1 MTKKAAAQ
9 GGKLN
14 ANRPLGNGPECREHG
29 TRWRTGAIGVLTPD
43 AVRQFAAQGMTLT
56 QIGYL
61 VGCTKSHIHGA
72 LKDPELNQA
81 WCEGLAS
88 FIEESTGCLLHNI
101 REKNVLS
108 AMFALKCRHLPGEK
122 GWLEEQY
129 QQKVVDEENQP
140 RVSIY
145 LPYNG
150 RDPAPSE
157 LISEEESFSVQSG
170 SGD

>member
-9 GGKLN
+9 GGRLN

-29 TRWRTGAIGVLTPD
+29 TRWRTGAIGVLTAD

-88 FIEESTGCLLHNI
+88 FIHESTGCLLNNI
-101 REKNVLS
+101 RDGNVLS
-108 AMFALKCRHLPGEK
+108 AMFALKCRHLPNEK

-145 LPYNG
+145 LPHNG
-150 RDPAPSE
+150 RDPAPAD
-157 LISEEESFSVQSG
+157 LISEEESFSVQHG
-170 SGD
+170 CGD